1 MSLRHLF
8 AGITFG
14 VFAMALGS
22 NPEPQAADVVIP
34 AVAVADKAQ
43 GSGAAT
49 KSASKPDDK
58 LRDRQPETATR
69 EASTKNEKPVV
80 PERTWAQR
88 LVFPAGN
95 KF

>member
-8 AGITFG
+8 AGITVG

-22 NPEPQAADVVIP
+22 NPSPNPTEVAIPGVV
-34 AVAVADKAQ
+34 VADKTQ
-43 GSGAAT
+43 NGGTAT
-49 KSASKPDDK
+49 KPANKSDDK
-58 LRDRQPETATR
+58 QPERQPEPGTR
-69 EASTKNEKPVV
+69 EASSKSEKPA

-88 LVFPAGN
+88 LVFPVGN

>member
-8 AGITFG
+8 AGIMFG

-22 NPEPQAADVVIP
+22 NPEPQATDVAIP
-34 AVAVADKAQ
+34 GVAVADKAQ
-43 GSGAAT
+43 GGST
-49 KSASKPDDK
+49 KPASKSDDK
-58 LRDRQPETATR
+58 LRERQPETAPR
-69 EASTKNEKPVV
+69 EASTKNEKPAV

-88 LVFPAGN
+88 LVFPVGN